1 MAELFQSLSDR
12 LAGVFDKLTGRGAL
26 SESDVNDAMREVR
39 RALLE
44 ADVALDV
51 VRSFT
56 DRVRSKAVGAAV
68 LKSIRPGQMVVKI
81 VHDELVEILGSDAE
95 PIDLAAAPPLGILMV
110 GLQGSGK
117 TTTTAKIAYRLKT
130 RERRKVLMASL
141 DTRRPAAQEQ
151 LRVLGEQ
158 TGVDTLPIMAGQ
170 TPLQIARRA
179 QDAARLGGF
188 DVILFD
194 TAGRTTID
202 QELMAEVAQV
212 KSLTNPHEVLLVVDA
227 LTGQDAVV
235 TATAFEQIVGITGIV
250 MTRIDGDGRGGAAL
264 SMRAVTGKPI
274 KLLGVGEKW
283 DALEDFHPRRIA
295 GRILGMGDVVSLVEK
310 AAESIDVEKAQQIAQ
325 KMRKGSFD
333 FEDLAA
339 QLEQMQKLGGMGNV
353 MGMLPGMGKMKQQ
366 MAAANL
372 DDRVLKRQG
381 AIISSMTR
389 LERRNPKILDGKR
402 KRRIAAGSGTKVED
416 INKLIKMH
424 RQMADMMKMVGKNP
438 GMMSKMAGALGMG
451 GGMGG
456 MGAPSAAE
464 LEKMQA
470 ELARLDPKALEQLP
484 KEIRDLVPT
493 KPQGAPP
500 PMPPPNFGGG
510 LPGLGGGPRGFPG
523 LPGLGGG
530 RPPFPG
536 QPGKK
541 K

>member
-158 TGVDTLPIMAGQ
+158 TGVDTLPIVAGQ

-235 TATAFEQIVGITGIV
+235 TATAFEQTVGITGIV

-484 KEIRDLVPT
+484 KEIRDLVPA
-493 KPQGAPP
+493 KPKGAPP
-500 PMPPPNFGGG
+500 PMLPPNFGGG
-510 LPGLGGGPRGFPG
+510 LPGLGGGPRGLPG